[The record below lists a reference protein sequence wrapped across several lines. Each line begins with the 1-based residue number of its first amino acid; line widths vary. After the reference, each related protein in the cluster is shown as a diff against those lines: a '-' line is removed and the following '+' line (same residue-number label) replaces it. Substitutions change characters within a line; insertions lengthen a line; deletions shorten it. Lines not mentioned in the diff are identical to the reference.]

1 MKRLILFLL
10 LPVFVSAQS
19 GWNMNLLGS
28 FDYDTNHN
36 TKCNDIWGWEDGNGN
51 EYALVGLEN
60 GFSCVDVTTPSN
72 PVEMFFISDIN
83 STWRDI
89 KTWGQYAYITT
100 EANAGLLIV
109 DLSDLT
115 GNTYWHVSQFT
126 NPVTGTSV
134 TFTAAHNLYIDENG
148 ICYIFGASSN
158 SGGNPSNGAIFL
170 DVSANAIDPVYL
182 GEWDEEYIHDG
193 MARGDTMYA
202 GCISTGD
209 LYIVDVSNKANPI
222 VLGTHQ
228 TPNAFTHNAW
238 VSDNG
243 NFVFTTDEK
252 PDSYIAS
259 YNISDISNIQEVDRI
274 QSNPGSNSIPHN
286 THVDENFLITSYYTE
301 GTTVHDITYPN
312 HMVEVAYYDSYTG
325 SGPTYDG
332 CWGTYPFLSSGNI
345 ISSDRNSYNGK
356 GILNIYGRAFQQACY
371 LMGNVTDA
379 INGNNLAST
388 DISILNTTTT
398 ANANIIGAYQT
409 AVVDSGTYQVV
420 FSRNGYISD
429 TLSILLDNGIMTTLN
444 AQLYPITCPVE
455 LFISEYGEGSGYN
468 KYLEIY
474 NGTGISV
481 DLSLYEIWKVTNGG
495 IWPGYTLSLSGIL
508 AHNDVYI
515 IYSSNSNIDSTIIA
529 AGDTMWSG
537 ANWNG
542 DDAVGLAKNGILID
556 AVGTDGPDPG
566 SGWDVAGVFEATK
579 DHTLV
584 RDSSVISGNPNWI
597 ISAGTNSTNS
607 EWIVL
612 SQNDW
617 NDIGQHNIIN
627 CQFIFGCTDP
637 LACNYDASATI
648 NDSSCVYPIIW
659 QQSFSIC
666 NGDSIIV
673 GNSIYNTIGNYI
685 DTLAALNGCDSIVYT
700 NISITPPSVWQWG
713 TAICDGDSVV
723 VGTSVY
729 NTIGNYTDT
738 LTALNG
744 CDSIV
749 YTNISMLPPVTWQQ
763 AFSICDGDSILVGSN
778 VYNTAGN
785 YTDTLNTVNGCDSIV
800 YTNISMDY
808 NTSSYD
814 TLSVTSSIVWN
825 GSTLSVS
832 GDYSATLINLVGC
845 DSIAYLNLTITN
857 TTGVIELI
865 NNKQLVKITD
875 MLGQETP
882 YRRNTPLFYIYA
894 DGTVEKR
901 IVIE

>member
-36 TKCNDIWGWEDGNGN
+36 TKCNDIWGWEDDNGN
-51 EYALVGLEN
+51 EFALVGLES
-60 GFSCVDVTTPSN
+60 GFSCVDVTDPSTPI
-72 PVEMFFISDIN
+72 EMFYISDIN
-83 STWRDI
+83 SIWRDI
-89 KTWGQYAYITT
+89 KTWGNYAYITT
-100 EANAGLLIV
+100 EADAGLLVV
-109 DLSDLT
+109 DLTDMT
-115 GNTYWHVSQFT
+115 GNTYWHLKDFT
-126 NPVTGTSV
+126 NNTTGITLHWEG
-134 TFTAAHNLYIDENG
+134 AHNIYIDENG
-148 ICYIFGASSN
+148 IAYIFGASNPNGWPAPPN
-158 SGGNPSNGAIFL
+158 SAIFL
-170 DVSANAIDPVYL
+170 DVANNPTNPEYL
-182 GEWDEEYIHDG
+182 GEWDDSLLTSQENYIHDG
-193 MARGDTMYA
+193 MVRGDTMYA
-202 GCISTGD
+202 GCIYGGKMH
-209 LYIVDVSNKANPI
+209 IVDVSDKSNPQT
-222 VLGTHQ
+222 LGQHS
-228 TPNAFTHNAW
+228 TPNNFTHNAW
-238 VSDNG
+238 VSDDG
-243 NFVFTTDEK
+243 NYVFTTDEQS
-252 PDSYIAS
+252 DAYLAA
-259 YNISDISNIQEVDRI
+259 YNISDINNIYEVDRI

-286 THVDENFLITSYYTE
+286 AHVDGNFLITSYYRD

-312 HMVEVAYYDSYTG
+312 HMVQVAYYDSYSG
-325 SGPTYDG
+325 SGNGFDG
-332 CWGTYPFLSSGNI
+332 CWGTYPFLTSGNI

-356 GILNIYGRAFQQACY
+356 GVLNIYGRAFQQACY
-371 LMGNVTDA
+371 LMGNVTDG
-379 INGNNLAST
+379 ISGNNLASA
-388 DISILNTTTT
+388 DITILSTTTT
-398 ANANIIGAYQT
+398 AITNIIGDYQT
-409 AVVDSGTYQVV
+409 AVVDSGLYEVV
-420 FSRNGYISD
+420 FSKTGYISD

-444 AQLYPITCPVE
+444 AQLFLI
-455 LFISEYGEGSGYN
+455 GS
-468 KYLEIY
+468 
-474 NGTGISV
+474 
-481 DLSLYEIWKVTNGG
+481 
-495 IWPGYTLSLSGIL
+495 
-508 AHNDVYI
+508 
-515 IYSSNSNIDSTIIA
+515 
-529 AGDTMWSG
+529 
-537 ANWNG
+537 
-542 DDAVGLAKNGILID
+542 
-556 AVGTDGPDPG
+556 
-566 SGWDVAGVFEATK
+566 
-579 DHTLV
+579 
-584 RDSSVISGNPNWI
+584 
-597 ISAGTNSTNS
+597 
-607 EWIVL
+607 
-612 SQNDW
+612 
-617 NDIGQHNIIN
+617 
-627 CQFIFGCTDP
+627 GCTDP

-673 GNSIYNTIGNYI
+673 GNSTYNSIGNYI

-749 YTNISMLPPVTWQQ
+749 YTNISMLPPVIWQQ

-845 DSIAYLNLTITN
+845 DSIAYLNLTITH

-875 MLGQETP
+875 MLAQETP
-882 YRRNTPLFYIYA
+882 YRRNTPLFYIYN

>member
-36 TKCNDIWGWEDGNGN
+36 TKCNDIWGWEDDNGN
-51 EYALVGLEN
+51 EFALVGLEN
-60 GFSCVDVTTPSN
+60 GFSCVDVTDPSTPI
-72 PVEMFFISDIN
+72 EMFYISDIN
-83 STWRDI
+83 SIWRDI
-89 KTWGQYAYITT
+89 KTWGNYAYITT
-100 EANAGLLIV
+100 EADAGLLVV
-109 DLSDLT
+109 DLTDMT
-115 GNTYWHVSQFT
+115 GTTYWHLKDFT
-126 NPVTGTSV
+126 NNTTGISLHWEG
-134 TFTAAHNLYIDENG
+134 AHNIYIDENG
-148 ICYIFGASSN
+148 IAYIFGASSPNGWPAPPN
-158 SGGNPSNGAIFL
+158 SAIFL
-170 DVSANAIDPVYL
+170 DVANNPTNPEYL
-182 GEWDEEYIHDG
+182 GEWDDSLLTSQENYIHDG
-193 MARGDTMYA
+193 MVRGDTMYA
-202 GCISTGD
+202 GCIYGGKMH
-209 LYIVDVSNKANPI
+209 IVDVSDKSNPQT
-222 VLGTHQ
+222 LGQ
-228 TPNAFTHNAW
+228 NSTPNNFTHNAW
-238 VSDNG
+238 VSDDG
-243 NFVFTTDEK
+243 NYVFTTDEQS
-252 PDSYIAS
+252 DAYLAA
-259 YNISDISNIQEVDRI
+259 YNISDINNIFEVDRI

-286 THVDENFLITSYYTE
+286 AHVDGNFLITSYYRD

-312 HMVEVAYYDSYTG
+312 HIVQVAYYDSYSG
-325 SGPTYDG
+325 SGNGFDG
-332 CWGTYPFLSSGNI
+332 CWGTYPFLASGNI

-356 GILNIYGRAFQQACY
+356 GILNIYGRAFKQACY
-371 LMGNVTDA
+371 LTGNVADG
-379 INGNNLAST
+379 ISGNNLASA
-388 DISILNTTTT
+388 DITILSNTTVAIT
-398 ANANIIGAYQT
+398 NIIGDYQT
-409 AVVDSGTYQVV
+409 AVVDSGLYEVV
-420 FSRNGYISD
+420 FSKTGYISD
-429 TLSILLDNGIMTTLN
+429 TLSILLDNSIMNTLN
-444 AQLYPITCPVE
+444 TQLFSIGSGCTDPLACNYDSLATINDNSCILPDGCTDTLALNYNPLATCDDGDCTYPCPDD

-474 NGTGISV
+474 NGTGIYV

-495 IWPGYTLSLSGIL
+495 VWPEYTLSLTGIL

-515 IYSSNSNIDSTIIA
+515 IYSSNSNIDSTIVA

-579 DHTLV
+579 DYTLV

-627 CQFIFGCTDP
+627 CQFIFGCNDP
-637 LACNYDASATI
+637 LACNYDSLATI

-659 QQSFSIC
+659 QQSF
-666 NGDSIIV
+666 
-673 GNSIYNTIGNYI
+673 
-685 DTLAALNGCDSIVYT
+685 L
-700 NISITPPSVWQWG
+700 
-713 TAICDGDSVV
+713 
-723 VGTSVY
+723 
-729 NTIGNYTDT
+729 
-738 LTALNG
+738 
-744 CDSIV
+744 
-749 YTNISMLPPVTWQQ
+749 
-763 AFSICDGDSILVGSN
+763 ICDGDSIVLGSSI
-778 VYNTAGN
+778 YDTTGY
-785 YTDTLNTVNGCDSIV
+785 YTDTLNANGCDTIM

-814 TLSVTSSIVWN
+814 TLSAAASIVWN

-845 DSIAYLNLTITN
+845 DSIVYLNLTITH
-857 TTGVIELI
+857 TTGFIELI
-865 NNKQLVKITD
+865 NKKKLVNITD
-875 MLGQETP
+875 ILGQETP
-882 YRRNTPLFYIYA
+882 YRRNTPLFYIYN